1 MKNPFGNYVV
11 QKALKL
17 SSGYHKNKLTGIIK
31 KHFEKLNDRKLINKW
46 KDILASVSGN
56 TLSLAHLNI
65 NKLSPTMNISPNNS
79 FISSNSPHSPHSFYS
94 NTSSGACQPR
104 VMLSKYNFNN
114 NKNDLGAL
122 GMQGNMGNMG
132 NIGNIGNI
140 GTLVNF
146 GSYPQQNEALSVNN
160 PNWNM

>member
-1 MKNPFGNYVV
+1 
-11 QKALKL
+11 
-17 SSGYHKNKLTGIIK
+17 
-31 KHFEKLNDRKLINKW
+31 
-46 KDILASVSGN
+46 
-56 TLSLAHLNI
+56 
-65 NKLSPTMNISPNNS
+65 
-79 FISSNSPHSPHSFYS
+79 
-94 NTSSGACQPR
+94 
-104 VMLSKYNFNN
+104 MLSKYNFNN

-122 GMQGNMGNMG
+122 GIQGNMG